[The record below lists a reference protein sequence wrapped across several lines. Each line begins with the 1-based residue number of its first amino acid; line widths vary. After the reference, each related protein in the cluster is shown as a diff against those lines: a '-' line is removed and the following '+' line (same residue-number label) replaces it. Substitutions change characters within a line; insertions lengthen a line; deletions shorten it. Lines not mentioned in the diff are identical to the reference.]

1 MPSEEPKILEL
12 NQNEKSD
19 KAPFIIYAVF
29 ECLIEK
35 IDECKNSLEN
45 SCTTKVSEHIP
56 SIFSM
61 STRSSFKSIENKL
74 DVSKGRDCM
83 RKFCESLRDFSM
95 SLINFKKKKSEAI
108 NRRSIEIV

>member
-1 MPSEEPKILEL
+1 
-12 NQNEKSD
+12 
-19 KAPFIIYAVF
+19 
-29 ECLIEK
+29 
-35 IDECKNSLEN
+35 
-45 SCTTKVSEHIP
+45 
-56 SIFSM
+56 M

-95 SLINFKKKKSEAI
+95 SLINFKKKTSEAI